1 MSKFFQVLEQVEQGR
16 LSHKQQETAPIAIM
30 SEQVERQ
37 SSVLIDQAQKSGRT
51 EFRSPPESTR
61 ETLEEVNPHLVSLL
75 SPASFEAEPYQALCH
90 LLGQMHKEKGLSVI
104 ALSSPAVGDGK
115 TTTAVN
121 LTGALAQTHS
131 ARVLLIDLDL
141 RRPSVSSYLGL
152 PISDHHSLVNAVM
165 DSSLPLGEV
174 VRPCPPFNF
183 ATLLNT
189 HAVATPHEVLRSQR
203 LGELLA
209 EVRLSYDY
217 VVVDTPP
224 FVPFSDCQFISRWV
238 DGFLIVVSAH
248 KTPRKLIE
256 ATINAVDPDKMV
268 GLVFNSDDRP
278 VFGYASYYAYGP
290 TSQKNGLGQLGQMI
304 KKFGSSFLQGPTKP

>member
-1 MSKFFQVLEQVEQGR
+1 MSKFFQVLEQVEQERLLRRRNETVPVAFVPEQRGR
-16 LSHKQQETAPIAIM
+16 RSSALTD
-30 SEQVERQ
+30 QV
-37 SSVLIDQAQKSGRT
+37 QKSGRSGFT
-51 EFRSPPESTR
+51 LPSESTR
-61 ETLEEVNPHLVSLL
+61 KTLEEIEPHLVSLL
-75 SPASFEAEPYQALCH
+75 APASFEAEPYQALCH
-90 LLGQMHKEKGLSVI
+90 LLGQMHQEKGMAVI
-104 ALSSPAVGDGK
+104 ALSSPSVGDGK

-121 LTGALAQTHS
+121 LAGALAQTHS
-131 ARVLLIDLDL
+131 ARVLLVDLDL
-141 RRPSVSSYLGL
+141 RKPSVGAYLGL
-152 PISDHHSLVNAVM
+152 ATSGHYNLVDMVM
-165 DSSLPLGEV
+165 DPNISLAEV

-183 ATLLNT
+183 ATLVNS
-189 HAVATPHEVLRSQR
+189 HAVATPHDVLRSQR

-224 FVPFSDCQFISRWV
+224 FIPFSDCQFISRWV

-256 ATINAVDPDKMV
+256 ATIKSADPDKMV

-290 TSQKNGLGQLGQMI
+290 VPQKSGLGQLWQTI
-304 KKFGSSFLQGPTKP
+304 KQIGRRHTSP